1 VAGRAGGGARGGVMT
16 GELRRVLI
24 VGASIAGLSAVRALR
39 RAGFDGQVTL
49 LGAESEPPYK
59 RPPLSKEVLTGT
71 AGPDSVQL
79 RRGDDLDLDLRLG
92 QRAAGLDLAAREVEL
107 AGGERVG
114 FDGLVIATGA
124 APVHPW
130 RDRRLPGVHTLRTLS
145 DALALRA
152 GLADARRLVVIGAG
166 FVGAEVASVARQQG
180 VDVTMIE
187 LLRSPHATTLGHKVG
202 AAAAA
207 LHRDHGTHLRLG
219 ARVAGLAG
227 ASRVTGVVLDT
238 GEVIPADLVLVGIGA
253 APATGWLDDSG
264 VALAAGVVC
273 DSTCAVLDTD
283 GAVIGGVTAAGD
295 AARWHHALFGADVR
309 VEHWDNAAAQGKAAA
324 LRLLGETRPYAPVPY
339 FWTDQYD
346 SKLQFAGLAHPG
358 NEVTIAEGS
367 LASRSFVAA
376 YGRGGVTVGAAV
388 MNMPH
393 RMAAYHRLIG
403 AGAAFPPE
411 PPPLT
416 RPAEPAGPAARTA
429 SALPGGTP

>member
-1 VAGRAGGGARGGVMT
+1 MPDT
-16 GELRRVLI
+16 SLRRVLI
-24 VGASIAGLSAVRALR
+24 VGASIAGLSAARALR
-39 RAGFDGQVTL
+39 RAGYDGELTL
-49 LGAESEPPYK
+49 LGEEPEPPYK
-59 RPPLSKEVLTGT
+59 RPPLSKDVLTG
-71 AGPDSVQL
+71 ASGPDSVGL
-79 RRGDDLDLDLRLG
+79 RRGDDLDLDLRTG
-92 QRAAGLDLAAREVEL
+92 QRAVGLDLAARQVRL
-107 AGGERVG
+107 ASGPPAG
-114 FDGLVIATGA
+114 FDGLVIATGS

-130 RDRRLPGVHTLRTLS
+130 RDRRLPGVHTLRTLA

-180 VDVTMIE
+180 LDVTMIE

-219 ARVAGLAG
+219 ARVSGLAG
-227 ASRVTGVVLDT
+227 TSRVTGVVLDT
-238 GEVIPADLVLVGIGA
+238 GEVVPADLVLVGIGA

-264 VALAAGVVC
+264 VALAAGVIC
-273 DSTCAVLDTD
+273 DATCAVLDTG
-283 GAVIGGVTAAGD
+283 GAVIDRVVAAGD
-295 AARWHHALFGADVR
+295 VARWHHSLFGVDLR

-358 NEVTIAEGS
+358 NEVTITEGS
-367 LASRSFVAA
+367 LASRSFVAT
-376 YGRGGVTVGAAV
+376 YGRGGVTVGAAA

-393 RMAAYHRLIG
+393 RMAVYHRLIG

-411 PPPLT
+411 PPPA
-416 RPAEPAGPAARTA
+416 RPAPPAHPDQPASAARPVA
-429 SALPGGTP
+429 RAAGVLPGGSS

>member
-1 VAGRAGGGARGGVMT
+1 MAAVTGA
-16 GELRRVLI
+16 LRRVLI
-24 VGASIAGLSAVRALR
+24 VGASIAGLSAARALR
-39 RAGFDGQVTL
+39 RAGYDGELTL

-59 RPPLSKEVLTGT
+59 RPPLSKDVLTGA
-71 AGPDSVQL
+71 AGPGSVQL

-92 QRAAGLDLAAREVEL
+92 QRAAGLDLAAREVTL
-107 AGGERVG
+107 AGGARVG

-130 RDRRLPGVHTLRTLS
+130 RDRRLPGVHTLRTLA

-152 GLADARRLVVIGAG
+152 GLQDARRLVVIGAG
-166 FVGAEVASVARQQG
+166 FVGAEVASAARQQG
-180 VDVTMIE
+180 LDVTIIE

-219 ARVAGLAG
+219 TRVAGLAG
-227 ASRVTGVVLDT
+227 TRRVTGVELDT

-264 VALAAGVVC
+264 VALASGVVC
-273 DSTCAVLDTD
+273 DSTCAVRDTD
-283 GAVIGGVTAAGD
+283 GAVIDGVVAAGD
-295 AARWHHALFGADVR
+295 AARWYHPLFGADLR

-346 SKLQFAGLAHPG
+346 SKLQFAGLAQPG
-358 NEVTIAEGS
+358 NEVTITEGS
-367 LASRSFVAA
+367 LAARSFVAA

-388 MNMPH
+388 MNLPH

-403 AGAAFPPE
+403 TGAAFPPE
-411 PPPLT
+411 PPP
-416 RPAEPAGPAARTA
+416 PATVPVSPKA
-429 SALPGGTP
+429 SVLPGGSS

>member
-1 VAGRAGGGARGGVMT
+1 MT
-16 GELRRVLI
+16 GALRRVVI
-24 VGASIAGLSAVRALR
+24 VGASMAGLSAARALR
-39 RAGFDGQVTL
+39 RAGFDGQVTM
-49 LGAESEPPYK
+49 LGAEAEPPYK
-59 RPPLSKEVLTGT
+59 RPPLSKEVLTGA
-71 AGPDSVQL
+71 AGPDSVGL

-92 QRAAGLDLAAREVEL
+92 HRAAGLDLAAREVLL
-107 AGGERVG
+107 AGGGRAG

-130 RDRRLPGVHTLRTLS
+130 RDRRLPGVHTLRTLA

-152 GLADARRLVVIGAG
+152 GLAGARRLVVIGAG
-166 FVGAEVASVARQQG
+166 FVGAEVASAARQQG

-187 LLRSPHATTLGHKVG
+187 LLPSPHAATLGPEVG

-207 LHRDHGTHLRLG
+207 LHRDHGTRLRLG
-219 ARVAGLAG
+219 TRVAGLAG
-227 ASRVTGVVLDT
+227 TSRVTGVVLDT

-253 APATGWLDDSG
+253 APATGWLDGSG
-264 VALAAGVVC
+264 VALAAGVIC
-273 DSTCAVLDTD
+273 DATCAVLDPR
-283 GAVIGGVTAAGD
+283 GAVIDQVVAAGD
-295 AARWHHALFGADVR
+295 VARWHHALFGTDVR

-339 FWTDQYD
+339 FWTDQYG
-346 SKLQFAGLAHPG
+346 SKLQFAGLARPG
-358 NEVTIAEGS
+358 GEVVIAEGS

-376 YGRGGVTVGAAV
+376 YGRGGVTVAAAV

-411 PPPLT
+411 PPP
-416 RPAEPAGPAARTA
+416 PAARLADPAVPVARTA
-429 SALPGGTP
+429 SVLPGGSS

>member
-1 VAGRAGGGARGGVMT
+1 MQA
-16 GELRRVLI
+16 LRRVLI
-24 VGASIAGLSAVRALR
+24 VGASIAGLSAARALR
-39 RAGFDGQVTL
+39 RAGYDGDLTL
-49 LGAESEPPYK
+49 LGAETEPPYK
-59 RPPLSKEVLTGT
+59 RPPLSKELLTGA
-71 AGPDSVQL
+71 AGPDAVQL
-79 RRGDDLDLDLRLG
+79 RRGDDLGLDLRLG
-92 QRAAGLDLAAREVEL
+92 QRAVGLDLAARRVAL
-107 AGGERVG
+107 AAGPPVA

-130 RDRRLPGVHTLRTLS
+130 RDRRLPGVHTLRTLA
-145 DALALRA
+145 DALALRD

-166 FVGAEVASVARQQG
+166 FVGAEVASVARQRG
-180 VDVTMIE
+180 LDVTMIE

-202 AAAAA
+202 GAAAA

-227 ASRVTGVVLDT
+227 TSQVTGVVLDT

-264 VALAAGVVC
+264 VALASGVIC

-283 GAVIGGVTAAGD
+283 GAVIDGVVAAGD
-295 AARWHHALFGADVR
+295 AARWHHPLFGADLR

-324 LRLLGETRPYAPVPY
+324 LRLLGGTRPYAPVPY

-346 SKLQFAGLAHPG
+346 TKLQFAGLAHPG
-358 NEVTIAEGS
+358 NEVTITEGS

-388 MNMPH
+388 MNLPH
-393 RMAAYHRLIG
+393 RMAAYHRLIA
-403 AGAAFPPE
+403 AGAAFPPD
-411 PPPLT
+411 PPPAIT
-416 RPAEPAGPAARTA
+416 VPVARTA
-429 SALPGGTP
+429 SVLPGGST

>member
-1 VAGRAGGGARGGVMT
+1 MT
-16 GELRRVLI
+16 DRPLRRVLI
-24 VGASIAGLSAVRALR
+24 VGASIAGLSAARALR
-39 RAGFDGQVTL
+39 RAGYDGAVTM
-49 LGAESEPPYK
+49 LGAEAEPPYK
-59 RPPLSKEVLTGT
+59 RPPLSKDVLTG
-71 AGPDSVQL
+71 ASGPGSVEL

-92 QRAAGLDLAAREVEL
+92 QPATGLDLAAREVTV
-107 AGGERVG
+107 AGGARVG

-130 RDRRLPGVHTLRTLS
+130 RDRRLPGVHTLRTLA
-145 DALALRA
+145 DALALRD
-152 GLADARRLVVIGAG
+152 GLADARRLVVVGAG

-180 VDVTMIE
+180 LDVTMIE

-227 ASRVTGVVLDT
+227 TSRVTGVVLDT
-238 GEVIPADLVLVGIGA
+238 GEVVPADLVLVGIGA
-253 APATGWLDDSG
+253 APATSWLDDSG

-273 DSTCAVLDTD
+273 DATCAVLDAG
-283 GAVIGGVTAAGD
+283 GAVLPQVVAAGD
-295 AARWHHALFGADVR
+295 AARWHHALFGVDLR

-324 LRLLGETRPYAPVPY
+324 LRLLGEARPYAPVPY

-358 NEVTIAEGS
+358 NEVTITEGS

-376 YGRGGVTVGAAV
+376 YGRGGVTVGAAA

-403 AGAAFPPE
+403 AGAPFPPE
-411 PPPLT
+411 PPPAARAAPPAAPAA
-416 RPAEPAGPAARTA
+416 RPAHPGPTARTA
-429 SALPGGTP
+429 SVLPGGSP

>member
-1 VAGRAGGGARGGVMT
+1 MPDQ
-16 GELRRVLI
+16 LRRVLI
-24 VGASIAGLSAVRALR
+24 VGASIAGLSAARALR
-39 RAGFDGQVTL
+39 RAGYDGELTL

-59 RPPLSKEVLTGT
+59 RPPLSKDVLSGA
-71 AGPDSVQL
+71 AGPGSVQL
-79 RRGDDLDLDLRLG
+79 RRGADLNLDLRLG
-92 QRAAGLDLAAREVEL
+92 QRAAGLDLAAREVAL
-107 AGGERVG
+107 ASGARVG

-130 RDRRLPGVHTLRTLS
+130 RDRRLPGVHTLRTLA

-152 GLADARRLVVIGAG
+152 GLADGRRLVVIGAG

-180 VDVTMIE
+180 LDVTMIE

-207 LHRDHGTHLRLG
+207 LHRDHGTRLRLG
-219 ARVAGLAG
+219 SRVAGLAG
-227 ASRVTGVVLDT
+227 TRRVTGVELDT

-264 VALAAGVVC
+264 VALASGVIC
-273 DSTCAVLDTD
+273 DSTCAVLDTG
-283 GAVIGGVTAAGD
+283 GAVIDRVVAAGD
-295 AARWHHALFGADVR
+295 AARWYHPLFGADLR

-324 LRLLGETRPYAPVPY
+324 LRLLGDTRPYAPVPY

-358 NEVTIAEGS
+358 NEVTITEGS

-376 YGRGGVTVGAAV
+376 YGRGGVTVGATV
-388 MNMPH
+388 MNLPH
-393 RMAAYHRLIG
+393 RMAAYHRLIA
-403 AGAAFPPE
+403 AGAAFPPD
-411 PPPLT
+411 PPPAA
-416 RPAEPAGPAARTA
+416 RPAPAGPAAPAA
-429 SALPGGTP
+429 SVLRGSP

>member
-1 VAGRAGGGARGGVMT
+1 MEA
-16 GELRRVLI
+16 EPLRRVLI
-24 VGASIAGLSAVRALR
+24 VGASIAGLSAARALR
-39 RAGFDGQVTL
+39 RAGYDGDLTL

-59 RPPLSKEVLTGT
+59 RPPLSKDVLTGV
-71 AGPDSVQL
+71 AGPGTVQL
-79 RRGDDLDLDLRLG
+79 RGADDLDLDLRLG
-92 QRAAGLDLAAREVEL
+92 QRATGLDLAAREVAL
-107 AGGERVG
+107 AGGARVG

-130 RDRRLPGVHTLRTLS
+130 RDRRLPGVHTLRTLA

-152 GLADARRLVVIGAG
+152 GLAGARRLVVIGAG
-166 FVGAEVASVARQQG
+166 FVGAEVASAARQQG

-219 ARVAGLAG
+219 TRVAGLAG
-227 ASRVTGVVLDT
+227 TRRVTGVELDT

-264 VALAAGVVC
+264 VALASGVVC
-273 DSTCAVLDTD
+273 DSACAVRDTD
-283 GAVIGGVTAAGD
+283 GAVIDRVVAAGD
-295 AARWHHALFGADVR
+295 AARWYHPLFGADLR

-358 NEVTIAEGS
+358 NEVTITEGS
-367 LASRSFVAA
+367 LAARSFVAA

-393 RMAAYHRLIG
+393 RMAAYHRLIA

-411 PPPLT
+411 PPPAA
-416 RPAEPAGPAARTA
+416 RPSPAGPGAAAA
-429 SALPGGTP
+429 SVSRGSS

>member
-1 VAGRAGGGARGGVMT
+1 M
-16 GELRRVLI
+16 
-24 VGASIAGLSAVRALR
+24 
-39 RAGFDGQVTL
+39 
-49 LGAESEPPYK
+49 
-59 RPPLSKEVLTGT
+59 
-71 AGPDSVQL
+71 
-79 RRGDDLDLDLRLG
+79 
-92 QRAAGLDLAAREVEL
+92 
-107 AGGERVG
+107 
-114 FDGLVIATGA
+114 
-124 APVHPW
+124 
-130 RDRRLPGVHTLRTLS
+130 HTLRTLA

-152 GLADARRLVVIGAG
+152 ALADARRLVVIGAG

-180 VDVTMIE
+180 LDVTMIE

-227 ASRVTGVVLDT
+227 TSRVTGAVLDT

-264 VALAAGVVC
+264 VALASGVIC
-273 DSTCAVLDTD
+273 DATCAVLDTD
-283 GAVIGGVTAAGD
+283 GAVIDRVVAAGD
-295 AARWHHALFGADVR
+295 VARWHHSLFGVDLR

-358 NEVTIAEGS
+358 NEVTITEGS

-376 YGRGGVTVGAAV
+376 YGRGGVTVGAAA
-388 MNMPH
+388 MNMPR
-393 RMAAYHRLIG
+393 RMAVYHRLIG

-411 PPPLT
+411 PPPAAAQPGRRPSAPPGPSPG
-416 RPAEPAGPAARTA
+416 RPAVFPEEAHEGMDRPGAVHVVGPVRGHLARGLPDRGRRPGPPARRRGGGGPPGVHGPGRAAR
-429 SALPGGTP
+429 PGPGSGRPVPG